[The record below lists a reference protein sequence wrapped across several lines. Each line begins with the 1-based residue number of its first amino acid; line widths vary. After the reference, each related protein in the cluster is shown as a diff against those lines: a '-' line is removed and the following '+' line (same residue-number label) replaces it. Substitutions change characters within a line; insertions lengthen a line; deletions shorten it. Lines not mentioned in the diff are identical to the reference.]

1 MQLGVLTAT
10 LRHVIQLK
18 KIEVVV
24 TNSVRMLRVWWVLA
38 AESEVRVGEF
48 CAQ

>member
-1 MQLGVLTAT
+1 MQFGVLATT

-24 TNSVRMLRVWWVLA
+24 YELCSNAACLAVLA
-38 AESEVRVGEF
+38 AESEVRVGES
-48 CAQ
+48 CAE